1 MTALGDQTSSTD
13 FKVTQVEWA
22 NGVEPWGF
30 AMTGS
35 ITSYGNRRKEFTQ
48 DQNFEFCYKT

>member
-22 NGVEPWGF
+22 NGVGPWGF